1 MGRYIGPK
9 VKILRKLGTLPGL
22 TKKEINNRL
31 LSPGQHGKKKVSLSK
46 QKRFSLSDDYKF
58 RLLEKQ
64 KVRYHYGI
72 RQKQLNRYYQLAKSY
87 KGITGSILL
96 NLLESRL
103 DCLLYRIGFA
113 KTIPSARQFI
123 THGHIA
129 VNKKKVTIP
138 SFFCQKNDSIS
149 LKKNSKIRGL
159 VRQTY
164 QYFFEKRSGIKK
176 RMKQINYTKMRLGI
190 LLPDYLKVNK
200 NLLLAKIIGKI
211 KRKDISLKVNEQKI
225 IEYYSL

>member
-31 LSPGQHGKKKVSLSK
+31 LSPGQHGKKKVSLTK

-72 RQKQLNRYYQLAKSY
+72 RQKQLNRYYKLAKAY

-129 VNKKKVTIP
+129 VNQTKVTIP